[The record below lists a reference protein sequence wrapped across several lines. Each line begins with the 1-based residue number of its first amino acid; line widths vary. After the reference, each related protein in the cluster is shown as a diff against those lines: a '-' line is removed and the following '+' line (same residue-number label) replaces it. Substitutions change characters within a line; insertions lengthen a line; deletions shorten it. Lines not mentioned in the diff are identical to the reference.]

1 MIFLPWKNPSRVD
14 ALHTAL
20 AQRILIIDG
29 AMGTMIQR
37 EGLSEADYRGERF
50 AHGYDALFA
59 DPGHAHGPGCG
70 CEGHDQRGNNDLL
83 TLTRPD
89 VISAIHR
96 AYLQAGADL
105 VETNTFNSTRISLSD
120 YRLQH
125 LVHELNRE
133 GAALARAQCDAVEAS
148 DPTRPRF
155 VIGVLGPTS
164 RTASLSPDVNRPGF
178 RAVTFDQL
186 AETYREA
193 TRGLI
198 DGGADVLMVETIF
211 DTLNAKAALFAID
224 DVFEDIGARLPVMI
238 SGTITDA
245 SGRTLS
251 GQTAEA
257 FWYSLRHARPLS
269 IGLNCALGAKDL
281 RQHIDA
287 LAQVADAFV
296 SCHPNAG
303 LPNAF
308 GGYDET
314 PEDMAKVLGE
324 FARSGLI
331 NLVGG
336 CCGSTPEH
344 IRAIAGAVEGVAPR
358 AVPELAPAAS
368 PSPPSLSAGGGSEGD
383 CASPRPQLPRHT
395 RLSGLEP
402 LVITPESNFI
412 NVGERTNVTGSA
424 QFKKLI
430 LEGRLD
436 EAVVV
441 ARQQVENGA
450 QVIDVNMDEG
460 LLDAEKAMVEFLNL
474 IAAEPDICKVPVMI
488 DSSKWTVIEAGL
500 KCLQGKGIV
509 NSISMK
515 EGEAEFLEHARLV
528 RRYGAAVVVMAFDE
542 VGQADTARR
551 KVEISAR
558 AFRLLTETVGFP
570 PEDIIFD
577 PNCFAIATGIEE
589 HDNYAVDFIEAAGA
603 LRRLFPCSHISGGV
617 SNVSFSFRGNETVR
631 QAIHVVFLYHAIRAG
646 MDMGIVNAG
655 ALPLYDTLDPALRG
669 HVEDVVLNRRADAT
683 ERLLEIADRYRKKKG
698 EKKVEDLAWRDLPVA
713 ARLSHALVHGID
725 AFVVEDTEEARLA
738 ARRPL
743 DVIEGP
749 LMDGMN
755 VVGDLFGAGKM
766 FLPQVVKS
774 ARVMKKA
781 VAHLLPFIEAEK
793 LRTGDAGKS
802 NGKIVMATVKGD
814 VHDIGKNIVGV
825 VLACNNFEV
834 IDLGVMVPAQKILD
848 TAIAENA
855 DMIGVSGLIT
865 PSLEEMSHVARE
877 MQRQGFTLPL
887 LIGGATTS
895 RAHTA
900 LKIDPHYS
908 APTIWVKDA
917 SRAVGV
923 AQSLMSPELRD
934 DFVQAAAND
943 YADVRQR
950 HRQRGDGKR
959 LVSLEKARANRF
971 TFDWA
976 GYDPPAPR
984 QPGPHIFDDYP
995 LEELVA
1001 TIDWTP
1007 FFSAWELAGKFPA
1020 ILTDGIVGVQAS
1032 ELYRDARAMLEKIVA
1047 EKWLTARAVCAF
1059 WPANSVGDDV
1069 ELSLPED
1076 STRAPG
1082 ERDETRQAAADGGE
1096 KSASDAG
1103 TRPPALRASDAREG
1117 SRTAAFRFLRQQADK
1132 PVERPNLCLA
1142 DFVAPKD
1149 SGKQDWIG
1157 GFAVTAGLGIEPHLE
1172 RFRADNDD
1180 YSAILL
1186 KALADRLAE
1195 AFAER
1200 LHQRVRTE
1208 LWGYAPDERL
1218 DNDALIAEAYAGIRP
1233 APGYPACP
1241 EHSEKRALFDL
1252 LDATARAGVTL
1263 TDHFAMYPAAS
1274 VSGFYLSHPDS
1285 KYFVVGRVSKEQVTD
1300 YARRK
1305 GVALAQAERWL
1316 SFNLDYDPD

>member
-1 MIFLPWKNPSRVD
+1 MHALPWKNPARVA
-14 ALHTAL
+14 ALHAAL
-20 AQRILIIDG
+20 ARRILIIDG

-37 EGLSEADYRGERF
+37 EGLEEADYRGERF

-70 CEGHDQRGNNDLL
+70 CEAHDQRGNNDLL
-83 TLTRPD
+83 SLTRPGL
-89 VISAIHR
+89 ISEIHR

-105 VETNTFNSTRISLSD
+105 VETNTFNSTGISLAD

-125 LVHELNRE
+125 LVRELNRE
-133 GAALARAQCDAVEAS
+133 GARLARAECDAIEAD
-148 DPTRPRF
+148 DPSRPRF

-178 RAVTFDQL
+178 RAVTFDKL
-186 AETYREA
+186 AEAYREA
-193 TRGLI
+193 ARGLI

-224 DVFEDIGARLPVMI
+224 DVFEETGARLPVMI

-281 RQHIDA
+281 RQHIDV

-314 PEDMAKVLGE
+314 PEDMARVLAQ
-324 FARSGLI
+324 FARGGLL
-331 NLVGG
+331 NFVGG

-344 IRAIAGAVEGVAPR
+344 IRAIAEAVEGVAPR
-358 AVPELAPAAS
+358 MVPELVSATS
-368 PSPPSLSAGGGSEGD
+368 PSRQSE
-383 CASPRPQLPRHT
+383 STQPRLPRYT

-430 LEGRLD
+430 LEGCLD
-436 EAVVV
+436 NAVAV
-441 ARQQVENGA
+441 ARQQVESGA
-450 QVIDVNMDEG
+450 QVIDINMDEG

-474 IAAEPDICKVPVMI
+474 IAAEPDISKVPVMI

-542 VGQADTARR
+542 AGQADTAQR
-551 KVEISAR
+551 KVEIGAR
-558 AFRLLTETVGFP
+558 AFELLTQTVGFP

-589 HDNYAVDFIEAAGA
+589 HNNYAVDFIAAAGE
-603 LRRLFPCSHISGGV
+603 LRRRFPFSHISGGV

-655 ALPLYDTLDPALRG
+655 ALPLYDTLDPALRER
-669 HVEDVVLNRRADAT
+669 VEDVVLNRRSDAT

-698 EKKVEDLAWRDLPVA
+698 EKKVEDLAWRELPVA

-725 AFVVEDTEEARLA
+725 QYVVEDTEAARLEA
-738 ARRPL
+738 KRPL

-834 IDLGVMVPAQKILD
+834 IDLGVMVPAQRILD
-848 TAIAENA
+848 TAIAESA

-865 PSLEEMSHVARE
+865 PSLEEMSHVAKE
-877 MQRQGFTLPL
+877 MQRQGFTMPL

-900 LKIDPHYS
+900 LKIDPHYTS
-908 APTIWVKDA
+908 PTIWVKDA

-923 AQSLMSPELRD
+923 AQSLMSPELRG

-959 LVSLEKARANRF
+959 LVPLEKARAQSF
-971 TFDWA
+971 KFDWA
-976 GYDPPAPR
+976 GYTPPAPK
-984 QPGPHIFDDYP
+984 QPGLHVFDDYP
-995 LEELVA
+995 LAELVEC
-1001 TIDWTP
+1001 IDWSP
-1007 FFSAWELAGKFPA
+1007 FFSAWELAGRFPD
-1020 ILTDGIVGVQAS
+1020 ILTDEIVGPQAS
-1032 ELYRDARAMLEKIVA
+1032 ELYRDARTMLEKIVA
-1047 EKWLTARAVCAF
+1047 GQWLTARAVCAF
-1059 WPANSVGDDV
+1059 WPANSIGDDV
-1069 ELSLPED
+1069 ELFLPEQRD
-1076 STRAPG
+1076 SG
-1082 ERDETRQAAADGGE
+1082 SGIRDSEN
-1096 KSASDAG
+1096 AG
-1103 TRPPALRASDAREG
+1103 TGESSLSNPQSKRF
-1117 SRTAAFRFLRQQADK
+1117 FRFLRQQAQK

-1142 DFVAPKD
+1142 DFIAPKD

-1172 RFRADNDD
+1172 RFRADHDD

-1208 LWGYAPDERL
+1208 LWGYAPDENL
-1218 DNDALIAEAYAGIRP
+1218 DNAALIAEAYCGIRP

-1241 EHSEKRALFDL
+1241 EHSEKHALFDL
-1252 LDATARAGVTL
+1252 LDATANAGVIL

-1274 VSGFYLSHPDS
+1274 VSGFYFSHPDS
-1285 KYFVVGRVSKEQVTD
+1285 KYFVVGRVSREQVAD

-1305 GVALAQAERWL
+1305 GVDLAQAERWL